1 MASSAPAAPPPA
13 SAPAAAP
20 STAAAPATG
29 QPSATPATA
38 QPSTGAKPPAAAP
51 PPINEAFAEID
62 KIIADSQQKRPQK
75 PAAKPAEKPADK
87 PADKP
92 AAAQTE
98 KPGEKPAEK
107 PAELDPAKDPDVQRL
122 KTPELAKAYVNNKR
136 ELHGTKE
143 KLAAAETRLKELEAK
158 ASELSN
164 LSAIQEKLTAT
175 ERRAQDLEQQIK
187 FVDYEKSP
195 EYKEKYYAPFLDAYQ
210 AGRAKVASLKTRE
223 VKDPN
228 TEEVI
233 QPRRQATEEDF
244 DNIMRIQDDGE
255 AAEAAD
261 RLFGPLS
268 NLVIYHR
275 EKVME
280 LNRARVKAIEDYKAK
295 GGEREKQTAA
305 QISALQEKVKNTFQA
320 SVQAGVEKYPQWFKA
335 EEGDEDGKVALE
347 KGMLNADTIFSNS
360 KLDPEVAAQRHAAFR
375 NMAGAFPYVALKLH
389 RAEAKIAELE
399 KELGEFKK
407 SELGGGG
414 VERGEKSGELSV
426 DDEIDALAGAGR
438 R

>member
-1 MASSAPAAPPPA
+1 MPPAPAAPPPA

-20 STAAAPATG
+20 STAAAPVTG
-29 QPSATPATA
+29 QPSTTPATA

-75 PAAKPAEKPADK
+75 PQAKLADK
-87 PADKP
+87 PVEKP

-107 PAELDPAKDPDVQRL
+107 PADLQDDSEIKNLQPAQL
-122 KTPELAKAYVNNKR
+122 KKVYQEKKR
-136 ELHGTKE
+136 ELHDTKT
-143 KLAAAETRLKELEAK
+143 KLTAAETRLKELEAK

-175 ERRAQDLEQQIK
+175 EKRAQDLEQQIK

-210 AGRAKVASLKTRE
+210 AGRTKVASLKTRE

-261 RLFGPLS
+261 HLFGPLS

-335 EEGDEDGKVALE
+335 EEGDEDGKAALE

-360 KLDPEVAAQRHAAFR
+360 KLDPETAAQRHAAFR

-426 DDEIDALAGAGR
+426 DDEIDALASAGR